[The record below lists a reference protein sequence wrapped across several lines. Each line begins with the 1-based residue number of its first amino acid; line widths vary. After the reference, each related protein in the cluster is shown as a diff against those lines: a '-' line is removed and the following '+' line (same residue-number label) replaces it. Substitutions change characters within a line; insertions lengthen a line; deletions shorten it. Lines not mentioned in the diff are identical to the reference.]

1 MDKLVYPGL
10 LIPDMNKI
18 VMYNYWYAYVKPKY
32 IEKAKL
38 RQMDLDS
45 FIVHL
50 KSKDIY
56 AYLAEDAKK
65 RFDASNC
72 GFINSARR

>member
-1 MDKLVYPGL
+1 MDKLVDQGL

-38 RQMDLDS
+38 
-45 FIVHL
+45 
-50 KSKDIY
+50 
-56 AYLAEDAKK
+56 
-65 RFDASNC
+65 C
-72 GFINSARR
+72 